1 MASQSICDCNTM
13 LIEICHSNIS
23 IAYNLYNLLIPDASG
38 EISVDL
44 KFALPGKERQDSVFS
59 GLQVLPNINCEAEH
73 GISSLKFF

>member
-1 MASQSICDCNTM
+1 M
-13 LIEICHSNIS
+13 LIEIYHSNIS
-23 IAYNLYNLLIPDASG
+23 IADNLYNLLIPDASG

-73 GISSLKFF
+73 GIFSPKFF